1 MKIPVIMTIPM
12 RFIGA
17 YRDFSNA
24 GFELTRLNRYELD
37 IRKGDFSA
45 SAYLDSF
52 RKKFNYA
59 RASSAAGKEYA
70 SEAVRIAAKH
80 GFEITDPIHGNE
92 IPDLVPVAS
101 SV

>member
-1 MKIPVIMTIPM
+1 MTIPV

-17 YRDFSNA
+17 YRDFSKA
-24 GFELTRLNRYELD
+24 GFELSRLNRYELD

-45 SAYLDSF
+45 SAYLDKF

-59 RASSAAGKEYA
+59 RASSAAGKVYA
-70 SEAVRIAAKH
+70 SEAVRIATKH
-80 GFEITDPIHGNE
+80 GFEITGSIHENE
-92 IPDLVPVAS
+92 IPAFVPVAS